1 MEMRSLTIG
10 WSWLEPTAAREDDL
24 ANCDCP
30 DVNALDVVMAVDSAA
45 GRLTLCVSLLLMESW
60 QSVDDRMSEM
70 SAWCCFTLRSLGLKA
85 TTHHLHFNSRIPGES
100 GLPGLP
106 GSPWL
111 SSSSCIRTEPFKV
124 TGTSCSIGQI
134 RFVSPNKWCQS
145 TDWMQQQT
153 SNCSHQFLPPRAAP
167 HELNETYAASL
178 NMAHWLHHLKTWR
191 HPQNRKYTVYCI
203 VITGGLSHGHRK
215 CV

>member
-60 QSVDDRMSEM
+60 QSVDDRMPEM

-100 GLPGLP
+100 GLPG
-106 GSPWL
+106 SPWL

-124 TGTSCSIGQI
+124 TGTSCSISQI

-153 SNCSHQFLPPRAAP
+153 SNCSHQFLPPSCCTSRTQRNICSVFEYGPLAP
-167 HELNETYAASL
+167 SFK
-178 NMAHWLHHLKTWR
+178 NMTSSTKPKVHSVLHCH
-191 HPQNRKYTVYCI
+191 
-203 VITGGLSHGHRK
+203 HRRTESWP
-215 CV
+215 